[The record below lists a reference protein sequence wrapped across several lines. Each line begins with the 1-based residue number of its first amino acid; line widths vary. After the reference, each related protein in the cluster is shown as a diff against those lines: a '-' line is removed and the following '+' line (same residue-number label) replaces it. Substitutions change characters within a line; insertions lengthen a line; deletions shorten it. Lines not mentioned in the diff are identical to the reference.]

1 MCLMKDRQHREAI
14 QEIFFTIAI
23 LPKSISTKGSP
34 ETHLKKIVHIRIFF
48 KRRNST
54 NVNSNRKPCQ
64 RIQKKNH
71 IRNGCFTKSISN
83 TEQPTPETTQPSLT
97 KSSTTKR
104 QTDFKF
110 KRVYKKTEFQPLQKW
125 QTKKLSTKSNNNTTA
140 EQQRSMQHYNDMPN
154 A

>member
-1 MCLMKDRQHREAI
+1 MRN
-14 QEIFFTIAI
+14 IF
-23 LPKSISTKGSP
+23 
-34 ETHLKKIVHIRIFF
+34 HN
-48 KRRNST
+48 RNST
-54 NVNSNRKPCQ
+54 KVNFNKRQSRNALKENSSDQ
-64 RIQKKNH
+64 NIFQKTQFYQSQFQQKAMPENSKKKIH

-83 TEQPTPETTQPSLT
+83 TEQPIPETTQPSLT

>member
-1 MCLMKDRQHREAI
+1 M
-14 QEIFFTIAI
+14 
-23 LPKSISTKGSP
+23 P
-34 ETHLKKIVHIRIFF
+34 E
-48 KRRNST
+48 NS
-54 NVNSNRKPCQ
+54 K
-64 RIQKKNH
+64 KKNH